1 MSTYIAL
8 LRGINVGG
16 NKLIKM
22 QELKA
27 MFAELQYENVR
38 TYIQSGNVVFESEES
53 SAIRLSEVISQRIQ
67 ETFGFGVPVIIRSLE
82 ELEAVIAGN
91 PFPLTEPEE
100 FKRLYVS
107 FLDAEPSAEALE
119 MIRPYEDGADR
130 VRVVGKEMY
139 TYYEV
144 SVSESP
150 LFKVQFDRL
159 LGTTLTARNWNT
171 LGKVTA
177 LARKP

>member
-1 MSTYIAL
+1 MNTYIAW

-16 NKLIKM
+16 NKVIKM

-27 MFAELQYENVR
+27 VLGTLPFKNVR
-38 TYIQSGNVVFESEES
+38 TYIQSGNVVLESEALTGDGLAEM
-53 SAIRLSEVISQRIQ
+53 IGGKIQ
-67 ETFGFGVPVIIRSLE
+67 EAFGFEVPVMIRSLE

-91 PFPLTEPEE
+91 PFPLSEPEE

-107 FLDAEPSAEALE
+107 FLAAEPAAEALE
-119 MIRPYEDGADR
+119 KLSRYEDGADQ
-130 VRVVGKEMY
+130 VRVIGKEMY

-150 LFKVQFDRL
+150 LFKVPFDKL
-159 LGTTLTARNWNT
+159 LGTALTARNWNT
-171 LGKVTA
+171 LNKVAA
-177 LARKP
+177 LARKS